1 MPKFFAPIED
11 CTPLTLVDSS
21 SVRVGDA
28 QPNDVGKATVACNS
42 RCIGEAVVEL
52 GMGAKELTPMS
63 GGLNSMATVE
73 PMGPRLEDFA
83 HHWNLF
89 VDQNQ
94 FAPLSVIGN
103 DMGFSFGMSN
113 TSQKFRV

>member
-28 QPNDVGKATVACNS
+28 QPNDVGKATVARNS

-52 GMGAKELTPMS
+52 GIGAKELTPMS
-63 GGLNSMATVE
+63 GGLSSMATVA
-73 PMGPRLEDFA
+73 RLEDFA

-94 FAPLSVIGN
+94 FAPLSVMGN

>member
-1 MPKFFAPIED
+1 MPKFFALIED

-28 QPNDVGKATVACNS
+28 QPNDVGKATVARNS

-63 GGLNSMATVE
+63 GGLSSMATVA
-73 PMGPRLEDFA
+73 RLEDFA
-83 HHWNLF
+83 RLAAAA
-89 VDQNQ
+89 VSEPSMYLIEACGD
-94 FAPLSVIGN
+94 FA
-103 DMGFSFGMSN
+103 
-113 TSQKFRV
+113 